1 MLAAPLL
8 HVSHSAPTAPPK
20 MSLVSSRPLV
30 IPPAVLAMTAPS
42 LNAKALLADILDLHK
57 VSGHVFARDDYFAE
71 RYQIGKRSVGDALQW
86 LEANGWI
93 TRELDHAARNK
104 RNLIPTE
111 QALAL
116 LEKSMQISQPLPSQE
131 ADSTPTPCEIRMD
144 SLRNPQGVHAKS
156 ADISKNLNKKDKHTL
171 SDDAA
176 PAAGCALESEQ
187 LRESAKQNIPL
198 KADRCAEPVNTRP
211 AAPAAEPADFDTFWE
226 AYGKKH
232 DRHKS
237 SQCWAR
243 LSTADRVA
251 ALAHI
256 PGYVQATPVKRYRK
270 NPLTYLHGRCWLDD
284 LPDLTPATP
293 TNSPPVPLRSSLDLA
308 AQVQAQATE
317 LYL

>member
-8 HVSHSAPTAPPK
+8 HVSHSAPPAAPPK
-20 MSLVSSRPLV
+20 MSLVSSRPLI

-57 VSGHVFARDDYFAE
+57 VSGHVFARDEYFAE
-71 RYQIGKRSVGDALQW
+71 RYQIGKRSVGDALHW

-116 LEKSMQISQPLPSQE
+116 LEKSMQISQPLPLEE
-131 ADSTPTPCEIRMD
+131 ADSTPTSCEIRMD

-156 ADISKNLNKKDKHTL
+156 ADISKNLNKKDKHSL
-171 SDDAA
+171 SEDAA
-176 PAAGCALESEQ
+176 LAAGCALKSE
-187 LRESAKQNIPL
+187 LLGESAKPNVPL
-198 KADRCAEPVNTRP
+198 KANRCADSVNTGP
-211 AAPAAEPADFDTFWE
+211 AAPAADFDTFWE
-226 AYGKKH
+226 AYGKKQ
-232 DRHKS
+232 DRHKCS
-237 SQCWAR
+237 LCWAR
-243 LSTADRVA
+243 LSAADRAA
-251 ALAHI
+251 ALAHV
-256 PGYVQATPVKRYRK
+256 PSYVQATPVKRYRK

-284 LPDLTPATP
+284 LPEPESTTSTTL
-293 TNSPPVPLRSSLDLA
+293 PLRSSLNLA
-308 AQVQAQATE
+308 AHVQAQATE

>member
-1 MLAAPLL
+1 
-8 HVSHSAPTAPPK
+8 
-20 MSLVSSRPLV
+20 MSLVSSRPLL
-30 IPPAVLAMTAPS
+30 IPPAVLAMNAPS

-93 TRELDHAARNK
+93 TRELDHSARNK

-116 LEKSMQISQPLPSQE
+116 LEKSLQNSQPLSEEQAE
-131 ADSTPTPCEIRMD
+131 STPTACEIRHD
-144 SLRNPQGVHAKS
+144 SMRNPQGVHAKS
-156 ADISKNLNKKDKHTL
+156 ADISKNLNYKGNNTH

-176 PAAGCALESEQ
+176 PAAACEQ
-187 LRESAKQNIPL
+187 EEGLLAESAKKNIPL
-198 KADRCAEPVNTRP
+198 KATVDPDPVNTRP
-211 AAPAAEPADFDTFWE
+211 AAPAAMPADFDTFWE
-226 AYGKKH
+226 AYAKKQ
-232 DRHKS
+232 DRHKCS
-237 SQCWAR
+237 HCWTR
-243 LSTADRVA
+243 LSAADRAA
-251 ALAHI
+251 ALAHV

-284 LPDLTPATP
+284 LPDLTPTAATSS
-293 TNSPPVPLRSSLDLA
+293 TTTPLRSSLDLA
-308 AQVQAQATE
+308 AHMQAQATE

>member
-8 HVSHSAPTAPPK
+8 HVSHSAPPAAPPK
-20 MSLVSSRPLV
+20 MSLVSPRPLI

-57 VSGHVFARDDYFAE
+57 VSGHVFARDEYFAE
-71 RYQIGKRSVGDALQW
+71 RYQIGKRSVGDALHW

-116 LEKSMQISQPLPSQE
+116 LEKSMQISQPLPLEE

-156 ADISKNLNKKDKHTL
+156 ADISKNLNKKDKLTL

-176 PAAGCALESEQ
+176 HAAERALKNE
-187 LRESAKQNIPL
+187 LLGESAKQNIPL
-198 KADRCAEPVNTRP
+198 KATRCAEPQDTRP
-211 AAPAAEPADFDTFWE
+211 AAPATPPADFDTFWE
-226 AYGKKH
+226 AYAKKQ
-232 DRHKS
+232 DRHKCS
-237 SQCWAR
+237 LYWAR
-243 LSTADRVA
+243 LSAADRAA

-284 LPDLTPATP
+284 LPDLTPATS
-293 TNSPPVPLRSSLDLA
+293 TSSAPVRSSLDLA